1 MKIKNKYI
9 CKKCNSFVAE
19 KKADGYIDINP
30 KSKKISSN
38 GKEFKI
44 TCKCGQENKIKI
56 KKNFEF

>member
-19 KKADGYIDINP
+19 KKEDGYIEINP
-30 KSKKISSN
+30 KSKRISSN

-44 TCKCGQENKIKI
+44 TCKCRENNKINI
-56 KKNFEF
+56 

>member
-56 KKNFEF
+56 